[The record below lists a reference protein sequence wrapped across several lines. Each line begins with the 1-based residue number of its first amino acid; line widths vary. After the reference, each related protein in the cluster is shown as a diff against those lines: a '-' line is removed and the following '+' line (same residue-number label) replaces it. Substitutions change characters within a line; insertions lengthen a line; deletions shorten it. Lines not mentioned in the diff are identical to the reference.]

1 VLYVRRNLQQY
12 LIKNYFALNHAEK
25 NIFIKLNKTK
35 KKDLGN
41 MIQKKPFRSYSLEEQ
56 QDKPISVKLN
66 TEERTLLDECKVII
80 EQTKDSTALKTLA
93 WIGAKVIRE
102 EKQVYILAT
111 IFKNKRKNERLGIVD
126 FE

>member
-1 VLYVRRNLQQY
+1 
-12 LIKNYFALNHAEK
+12 
-25 NIFIKLNKTK
+25 
-35 KKDLGN
+35 